1 MIKKTNSENIK
12 GDKMKLLILTVL
24 SLLFLITCARNQKM
38 ASDYQGKCMMKKCEN
53 EKLQGDAFNKHCTMP
68 VSDDD
73 INVEGD
79 RECKLKHDGKI
90 FYFSSRKKM
99 EEFEEE
105 LKENVSDEDEIWS
118 VMGRP

>member
-1 MIKKTNSENIK
+1 
-12 GDKMKLLILTVL
+12 MKLLILTVL
-24 SLLFLITCARNQKM
+24 SLFVLTTCAF
-38 ASDYQGKCMMKKCEN
+38 N
-53 EKLQGDAFNKHCTMP
+53 EKIKGKAYNKHCAMS
-68 VSDDD
+68 VSEDD

-79 RECKLKHDGKI
+79 RDCKLKHNGKI

-105 LKENVSDEDEIWS
+105 LKNNVSDEEEIWS